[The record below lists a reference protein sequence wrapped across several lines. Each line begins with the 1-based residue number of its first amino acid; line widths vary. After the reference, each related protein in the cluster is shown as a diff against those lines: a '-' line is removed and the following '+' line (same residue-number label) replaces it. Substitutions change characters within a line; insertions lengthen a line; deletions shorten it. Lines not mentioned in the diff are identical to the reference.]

1 VTAVLL
7 TGAAGFIGSHV
18 AEALVRRGDDVI
30 GLDSFDPFYPRA
42 VKEHNLSR
50 LTGHPRFRLVEGDL
64 RRATLPIE
72 SDTVIVHMAAKAG
85 VRPSLEAPAEYVSV
99 NVEGTVRLLELAR
112 RAGARRF
119 VFGSSSSVYGDTSPA
134 PYRED
139 APAVEAISPYGASK
153 RAGELFC
160 QAYAH
165 LYGMRIASL
174 RFFTVYGPRQRP
186 DLAIHKFT
194 RLIAN
199 GQSIGQFG
207 DGSAERD
214 YTYVD
219 DVVDGVLRAVEWT
232 GAPESAHEIFN
243 LGGGEPVRLDRLIAM
258 LGERLGVTPRVERH
272 PPQAGDVRRT
282 EADLTKAARVLGFT
296 PATTIGVG
304 LDRFVAWYRE
314 ANARQS

>member
-1 VTAVLL
+1 MTRVLL
-7 TGAAGFIGSHV
+7 TGAAGFIGSHL
-18 AEALVRRGDDVI
+18 AEALVRRGDEVT

-42 VKEHNLSR
+42 MKERNLVG
-50 LTGHPRFRLVEGDL
+50 LAGNPRFRLIEGDL
-64 RRATLPIE
+64 RHAQLTIE
-72 SDTVIVHMAAKAG
+72 PEMVIAHMAAKAG
-85 VRPSLEAPAEYVSV
+85 VRPSLDAPAEYTSV

-139 APAVEAISPYGASK
+139 AAAVETISPYGASK
-153 RAGELFC
+153 RSAELFC
-160 QAYAH
+160 QAFAH
-165 LYGMRIASL
+165 LYEMRIASL

-194 RLIAN
+194 RLLAT
-199 GQSIGQFG
+199 GQTVAQFG

-219 DVVDGVLRAVEWT
+219 DIVDGVIRALDWT
-232 GAPESAHEIFN
+232 AAAGAAHEIFN

-258 LGERLGVTPRVERH
+258 LGEALGVTPRIERH
-272 PPQAGDVRRT
+272 PLQLGDVLRT
-282 EADLTKAARVLGFT
+282 EADLSKAAHVLGYRPST
-296 PATTIGVG
+296 PIADG
-304 LDRFVAWYRE
+304 LARFVAWYQE
-314 ANARQS
+314 AYATQR

>member
-1 VTAVLL
+1 MTRIFL
-7 TGAAGFIGSHV
+7 TGAAGFIGSHL
-18 AEALVRRGDDVI
+18 AEALTRRGTAVT

-42 VKEHNLSR
+42 VKEGNLVALEGSDA
-50 LTGHPRFRLVEGDL
+50 FQLVEGDL
-64 RRATLPIE
+64 RHAELAIDP
-72 SDTVIVHMAAKAG
+72 DTVIVHLAAKAG
-85 VRPSLEAPAEYVSV
+85 VRPSLEAPAEYASV

-139 APAVEAISPYGASK
+139 APAVETISPYGASK
-153 RAGELFC
+153 RACELFC
-160 QAYAH
+160 QTYSH
-165 LYGMRIASL
+165 LYGMRIVSL

-194 RLIAN
+194 RLLAS
-199 GQSIGQFG
+199 GHPVLQFG

-219 DVVDGVLRAVEWT
+219 DVVDGVLRAIDWT
-232 GAPESAHEIFN
+232 AAPDPAHEIFN

-258 LGERLGVTPRVERH
+258 LGERLGVTPRIEQR
-272 PPQAGDVRRT
+272 PPQPGDVRRT
-282 EADLTKAARVLGFT
+282 EADLRKAARVLGYRPGT
-296 PATTIGVG
+296 PIADG
-304 LDRFVAWYRE
+304 LDRFVDWYRE
-314 ANARQS
+314 AHATHP